1 MYQKSNRRIDF
12 SLSIEEKRKNTSNAF
27 ANACE
32 PSISRR
38 FCPEMNCFKANRFPP
53 AAILFLSHAINASA
67 NN

>member
-1 MYQKSNRRIDF
+1 MKKKKESNI
-12 SLSIEEKRKNTSNAF
+12 TSNAF

-38 FCPEMNCFKANRFPP
+38 FRPAINCFNINRFPP
-53 AAILFLSHAINASA
+53 DVILFLWHAINASA